1 MEALQ
6 LALLTGQRTAILNG
20 IQIDLKPLKRDTQ
33 PNREREA
40 QRRAKEII
48 NLLK

>member
-1 MEALQ
+1 MDTLINS
-6 LALLTGQRTAILNG
+6 LLCGQRTVILNG
-20 IQIDLKPLKRDTQ
+20 ITIELRPLKRDTQ

-40 QRRAKEII
+40 QKRAKEII